1 MNILNLL
8 YFIDKASQY
17 KLLKYNSQI
26 YKFNA
31 DGSTQF
37 PTEFLDKI
45 SNTFSQIKDVIT
57 IRKLLYGHADTA
69 LIPLD
74 EQLEIN
80 IKSLKNLKKNA
91 TNTDY
96 IERQLEGLIKIKD
109 SMLYYNEKKIE
120 HLDKELLHP
129 NIIVDCSSN
138 GELACKKNNVKVYQ
152 TIFGASYGENNF
164 KDVFEINNK
173 IVIWPA
179 EGGKCNVSIGNP
191 YRAVGWFLNYLQ
203 QGASDPIIRCW
214 EIPFELFLDFIRTC
228 GTENQVKKHKELM
241 KKAQQDL
248 GKMKSRHVELCDHK
262 APNQF
267 GLWTHEETENEYD
280 KNLKNYKLNKFGE
293 HFVSNSTNLVS
304 YKIEKGL
311 LQVNKRD
318 GDVRNIK
325 RLYEHLGI
333 ENFIKIKLSDFSTCL
348 SAAEG
353 NLQLSQK
360 NSDSDDIITS
370 IIDILEI
377 NDFATAKNYIDNLEK
392 IYFIKFANILYTNE
406 IKFDPYINR
415 KKYNEEHIKIQHL
428 NYEIK
433 FKDSVYIRNKFYETL
448 RKVIG
453 IIIGNLSK
461 DKFSEDNVKD
471 INKVITVKNMK
482 HIEKLCKDNTI
493 NFKGNVSNILN
504 YISQQIEATKLE
516 NIKSNIYKNN
526 IIIIDLFNLL
536 LRPLFSGSGF
546 FKDTFT
552 AVSTKK
558 DNGNENFKHPLLK
571 NYQFQVGK
579 GQRFDKPDK
588 NLKFQIFYENE
599 IVSVLFEKDLPITGG
614 ISGTTRDIF
623 RYFSYDPARPNCG
636 CANNTCVQ
644 HLNAKEFGLFFSLIA
659 AFMINYK
666 FHSLSECYIAAMQF
680 YDRENPIY
688 DAQKFNV
695 YMHSIY
701 TNTVQQEK
709 FKAVDIYEE
718 IYRLTEPLYI

>member
-17 KLLKYNSQI
+17 KLIKYNSQI
-26 YKFNA
+26 YRFNA
-31 DGSTQF
+31 DGSSLF
-37 PTEFLDKI
+37 PNEFIDKI
-45 SNTFSQIKDVIT
+45 KDTLTQLKDVIT
-57 IRKLLYGHADTA
+57 IRKMLYGHADTA

-74 EQLEIN
+74 EQLDIN
-80 IKSLKNLKKNA
+80 IKSLTKLKETELNI
-91 TNTDY
+91 TY
-96 IERQLEGLIKIKD
+96 IERQLEGLKKIKE
-109 SMLYYNEKKIE
+109 SMQYYNEKKIE

-129 NIIVDCSSN
+129 NIIIDCSSN
-138 GELACKKNNVKVYQ
+138 GELECKKNHVKVYQ
-152 TIFGASYGENNF
+152 TIFGASYGENNY
-164 KDVFEINNK
+164 KDVFELNKK

-214 EIPFELFLDFIRTC
+214 EIPIELFLDFIRTC
-228 GTENQVKKHKELM
+228 GTENQVKKHKELL
-241 KKAQQDL
+241 KKPQKDL

-267 GLWTHEETENEYD
+267 GLWTHEETENEFD
-280 KNLKNYKLNKFGE
+280 KNLKNYKLNEFGKY
-293 HFVSNSTNLVS
+293 FVANSSNLIS
-304 YKIEKGL
+304 YKTEKGL
-311 LQVNKRD
+311 INVNKRD
-318 GDVRNIK
+318 GIVRNIK

-333 ENFIKIKLSDFSTCL
+333 EKYVNIKLSDFSTCL

-360 NSDSDDIITS
+360 NSDSDDIVTS
-370 IIDILEI
+370 IMDILDI
-377 NDFATAKNYIDNLEK
+377 TDFNIAKNYIDNLEK
-392 IYFIKFANILYTNE
+392 IYFIKFANILYANE

-415 KKYNEEHIKIQHL
+415 KKYNAEQIKIRHL

-433 FKDSVYIRNKFYETL
+433 FKDSVYIRNKFYRTL
-448 RKVIG
+448 KKVIG
-453 IIIGNLSK
+453 LITGNLIK
-461 DKFSEDNVKD
+461 DKFSEDNAKD

-482 HIEKLCKDNTI
+482 HIDKLVTEGSI
-493 NFKGNVSNILN
+493 NFKGSITNILTF
-504 YISQQIEATKLE
+504 ISNQIDINMLE
-516 NIKSNIYKNN
+516 INKSNIHKNN

-546 FKDTFT
+546 FKDTFS

-599 IVSVLFEKDLPITGG
+599 IISVLFEKDIPITVG
-614 ISGTTRDIF
+614 ISGTTRDIL
-623 RYFSYDPARPNCG
+623 RYFSYDPKRPNCG
-636 CANNTCVQ
+636 CLNNNCNI
-644 HLNAKEFGLFFSLIA
+644 HLNDKEFGLFFSIIA

-680 YDRENPIY
+680 YDRDNPIY
-688 DAQKFNV
+688 DAQQFNV
-695 YMHSIY
+695 NHAVY
-701 TNTVQQEK
+701 NKNKQQET

-718 IYRLTEPLYI
+718 IYRLTEPLYV